1 MGDCNQSRQNMFD
14 IRRGSTCVD
23 ICTQLLQA
31 YYNVIGGHQR
41 TEVRYNERWISYN
54 KGNAAELRDNYML
67 MFAQCAAARQ
77 AGLPDLNPAKI
88 VRRGPAARAGFP
100 FPRLGGEFTY

>member
-1 MGDCNQSRQNMFD
+1 MGDCNPPRQTSFD

-31 YYNVIGGHQR
+31 YFNVIGGNQR
-41 TEVRYNERWISYN
+41 TTVRFNERWVEYN
-54 KGNAAELRDNYML
+54 KGNAEQLRDTYMM
-67 MFAQCAAARQ
+67 MFAQCANARQ

-88 VRRGPAARAGFP
+88 VRRGPAARGGFP